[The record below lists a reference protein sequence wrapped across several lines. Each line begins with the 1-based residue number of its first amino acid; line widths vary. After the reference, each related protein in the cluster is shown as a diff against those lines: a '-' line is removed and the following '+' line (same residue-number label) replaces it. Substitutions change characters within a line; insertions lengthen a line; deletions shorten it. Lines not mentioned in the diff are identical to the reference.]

1 MSVDSFEYAG
11 PVHGSLSLCA
21 RCGRTFLNITAFDK
35 HHDVDYNRT
44 PAVICKDPTTVGL
57 EQDEIGL
64 WGTPEGHARRAA
76 DAERL
81 NARRAATA
89 QNTGQ

>member
-1 MSVDSFEYAG
+1 MVDNFEYTG

-21 RCGRTFLNITAFDK
+21 RCGRTFLNLTAFDK
-35 HHDVDYNRT
+35 HQDVDYKRI
-44 PAVICKDPTTVGL
+44 PIVICMDPANLGL
-57 EQDEIGL
+57 VQDEIGL

-81 NARRAATA
+81 NAKRAATA